1 MEYTIERGTPL
12 PVSLTLLLPNNMR
25 EELKQAM
32 GPVIEETEVN
42 PRLEGAGPLATV
54 GDMTTAT
61 LHRMGYIP
69 QLAIVD
75 YQTKRAKDPMW
86 KEATAQVGEK
96 TVSVR
101 NEAAT
106 ISSSMYNRIIEAW
119 VSTATVKLVVDGE
132 EDLAALPAI
141 LHAPEG
147 ATVIYG
153 IPDMGLCLVHV
164 DEGARSV
171 VSDAM
176 IRFSSRIEQVPP

>member
-1 MEYTIERGTPL
+1 
-12 PVSLTLLLPNNMR
+12 VSLTLVLPNDMR
-25 EELKQAM
+25 DELKLPM
-32 GPVIEETEVN
+32 GPVIEETELN
-42 PRLEGAGPLATV
+42 ERLEGAGSLAAV

-61 LHRMGYIP
+61 LDRMGYIP

-75 YQTKRAKDPMW
+75 YQTKRIMDPMW
-86 KEATAQVGEK
+86 KEATAQVGET

-106 ISSSMYNRIIEAW
+106 ISSDMYNRIIEAW
-119 VSTATVKLVVDGE
+119 VSKNTVKLVVDGE
-132 EDLAALPAI
+132 EDLAALPAV

-176 IRFSSRIEQVPP
+176 RRFSSRMEQVPP

>member
-1 MEYTIERGTPL
+1 
-12 PVSLTLLLPNNMR
+12 MR
-25 EELKQAM
+25 DELKLPM
-32 GPVIEETEVN
+32 GPVIEETELDE
-42 PRLEGAGPLATV
+42 RLEGAGSLATV

-61 LHRMGYIP
+61 LDRMGYIP

-86 KEATAQVGEK
+86 EEATAKVGEM

-101 NEAAT
+101 NQAAT
-106 ISSSMYNRIIEAW
+106 ITSLMYNRIIEAW
-119 VSTATVKLVVDGE
+119 ASPRSVKIVVDGE

-164 DEGARSV
+164 DEGARGVASN
-171 VSDAM
+171 AM
-176 IRFSSRIEQVPP
+176 IRFSSRMEQVPP

>member
-12 PVSLTLLLPNNMR
+12 PVSMTLVLPDHMR
-25 EELKQAM
+25 EELKIPM
-32 GPVIEETEVN
+32 GPVIEEIKLDEH
-42 PRLEGAGPLATV
+42 LEGKGPLATV
-54 GDMTTAT
+54 GDMTTVT
-61 LHRMGYIP
+61 LHRMGYLP

-86 KEATAQVGEK
+86 EEATALVGEK

-106 ISSSMYNRIIEAW
+106 ITSQLYNGIIEAW
-119 VSTATVKLVVDGE
+119 TFPSTVKLVVLGE

-164 DEGARSV
+164 DEGARGV
-171 VSDAM
+171 ATDAM
-176 IRFSSRIEQVPP
+176 IRFSSRMDQVPP

>member
-12 PVSLTLLLPNNMR
+12 PVSLTLVLPDHMR
-25 EELKQAM
+25 EELKRPW
-32 GPVIEETEVN
+32 GPVIEETQLDE
-42 PRLEGAGPLATV
+42 RLEGKGPLATV

-61 LHRMGYIP
+61 LHRMGYLP

-86 KEATAQVGEK
+86 EEATAQVGEM

-106 ISSSMYNRIIEAW
+106 ITSLMYNRIIEAW
-119 VSTATVKLVVDGE
+119 ASPTTVKLVVDGE

-164 DEGARSV
+164 DEGARDV
-171 VSDAM
+171 ASDAM
-176 IRFSSRIEQVPP
+176 IRFSSRMEQVPP

>member
-12 PVSLTLLLPNNMR
+12 PVFLTLVLPDDMR
-25 EELKQAM
+25 EELKRPW
-32 GPVIEETEVN
+32 GPVIEETQLDE
-42 PRLEGAGPLATV
+42 RLEGKGPLATV

-61 LHRMGYIP
+61 LHRMGYLP

-75 YQTKRAKDPMW
+75 YSTKRAKDPMW
-86 KEATAQVGEK
+86 EEATAQVGEM

-106 ISSSMYNRIIEAW
+106 ITSEMYNRIIEAW
-119 VSTATVKLVVDGE
+119 ASPTTVKLVVDGE

-153 IPDMGLCLVHV
+153 IPDTGLCLVRV
-164 DEGARSV
+164 DEHARDFV
-171 VSDAM
+171 TDVLERLPCHRERA
-176 IRFSSRIEQVPP
+176 PP

>member
-12 PVSLTLLLPNNMR
+12 PGSLTLVLPDHMR
-25 EELKQAM
+25 EELKIPM
-32 GPVIEETEVN
+32 GPVIDETQLED
-42 PRLEGAGPLATV
+42 RLDSTALLATV
-54 GDMTTAT
+54 GDMTTVT
-61 LHRMGYIP
+61 LHRMGYLP

-75 YQTKRAKDPMW
+75 YQTKREKDPMW
-86 KEATAQVGEK
+86 EEATAQVGE
-96 TVSVR
+96 TTISVV

-106 ISSSMYNRIIEAW
+106 ITPLMYNTIIESW
-119 VSTATVKLVVDGE
+119 TSPATVKLVVVGE

-164 DEGARSV
+164 DEGARGV
-171 VSDAM
+171 ASDAM
-176 IRFSSRIEQVPP
+176 SRFSSRMEQVPP